1 MLHRVNIQLTP
12 VNTAFIIRHQNPW
25 CKHVFTGE
33 VMKSIAF
40 HLQKGGVGK
49 TTLSVSIA
57 CALSTNHKT
66 VLIDAD
72 PQGNSSAWLA
82 DGLKVEYELADVLY
96 GRIKVQDAI
105 VNAGSLSLLP
115 TFGVDGEL
123 KLFGE
128 NQLSREPFVFADL
141 VDELSGDGYEVAI
154 FDLSPGMSQLER
166 SVLLAVNEIVVPMM
180 PDVFSLDGLETFA
193 SEVQKIEKGFRRP
206 VKYSR
211 VVVNGL
217 NRSIGQHLE
226 IHEAATK
233 TTFETFTVGQDPVFR
248 KAQALHIPAQ
258 LVDGRDRM
266 KQETLEEIDRLA
278 SALMRR
284 RSRHAFTEG

>member
-1 MLHRVNIQLTP
+1 
-12 VNTAFIIRHQNPW
+12 
-25 CKHVFTGE
+25 
-33 VMKSIAF
+33 MKSIAF

-57 CALSTNHKT
+57 YALSNDRKT
-66 VLIDAD
+66 VLVDAD

-82 DGLKVEYELADVLY
+82 DGLDVSRELADVLY
-96 GRIKVQDAI
+96 GRVKGADA
-105 VNAGSLSLLP
+105 VVHAGPLDILP

-128 NQLSREPFVFADL
+128 NQLSREPFIFADL
-141 VDELSGDGYEVAI
+141 VDELSSAGYEFVV

-166 SVLLAVNEIVVPMM
+166 SVLLAVNEVVVPMM

-211 VVVNGL
+211 IVVNGL

-226 IHEAATK
+226 IHESATK

-258 LVDGRDRM
+258 LVNGRDRM
-266 KQETLEEIDRLA
+266 KSETHEEIARLA
-278 SALMRR
+278 TAIM
-284 RSRHAFTEG
+284 EE